1 MTVSLIAAATTA
13 EEQHGTHWFF
23 LQPPVFPGFR
33 TSFILS
39 LLYVGVVILFP
50 ISGLFVY
57 ASAMTWPD
65 FWQAITDARVV
76 ASYWV
81 TISAAF
87 YATIAAVL
95 IGLLFAW
102 NIERYDFPG
111 RRLLDALIDLPFALP
126 TAVAGLTLS
135 VLLVPGGWLGQ
146 FLAPLGIKVAY
157 AYPGLVV
164 AMTFTSLPFVVRLV
178 QPVLQDFPVE
188 SEEAAKTLGA
198 SRVLVFWK
206 VILPALVPALV
217 AGASQAFVR
226 NLGEFGAVIMISG
239 NIPFR
244 TEVTSLMIF
253 VRMQEYNYPAA
264 AAIASVMLV
273 VSLLLLWGL
282 QLLQARVLRWQRR

>member
-1 MTVSLIAAATTA
+1 MTVSSIAAATTA

-39 LLYVGVVILFP
+39 VLYIGVVILFP
-50 ISGLFVY
+50 ISGLFAY
-57 ASAMTWPD
+57 ASEMTWPD

-178 QPVLQDFPVE
+178 QPVLQDLPVE

>member
-1 MTVSLIAAATTA
+1 VTVSSIAAATTA

-39 LLYVGVVILFP
+39 LLYVGVVICSRSP
-50 ISGLFVY
+50 PVRVRERDDVAGLL
-57 ASAMTWPD
+57 AGDHRRTRGRELLGD
-65 FWQAITDARVV
+65 DQRRVLCNDRRR
-76 ASYWV
+76 ADR
-81 TISAAF
+81 
-87 YATIAAVL
+87 
-95 IGLLFAW
+95 LLFAW